1 MPKPNPNHKVF
12 SIPKSIL
19 LTGKFLQFLSPK
31 LAANFVLKLFKTP
44 FKFKRPKREDKM
56 YQEAS
61 KEMLLIPELQKSIQ
75 VYKYGQG
82 TKKVLLI
89 HGWAG
94 RGTQLYKIGEN
105 LAKKGYQVIS
115 FDATAHGD
123 SEGKTSAMPE
133 YIKSIFEIDKQ
144 YGPFEFAIGHSLG
157 GMALLQA
164 VKDGFTVKKMVT
176 LGSGDSILDICKQ
189 FVNRLGLQPKI
200 AYLLKDKMDKV
211 LGMDSELLSAN
222 VAAKEVLIPTLVVH
236 DKQDEDVPVSC
247 AHNIR
252 QSLKNG
258 ELLITDGLGHR
269 RILIDTKVIDQIIH
283 FLEK

>member
-12 SIPKSIL
+12 SIPKPIL

-105 LAKKGYQVIS
+105 LAKKSYQVIS

-222 VAAKEVLIPTLVVH
+222 VAAKEVIIPTLVVH